1 MEKIFLETKEKLVEK
16 VYELENLKRREY
28 YAQYKYFILF
38 HDYIVDQTK
47 LQYEN
52 KNMLDSIKAKR
63 ENVEFN
69 LQEKEIELENK
80 LIGFENNCKIAKQV
94 LGIYDKYTKEDIE
107 KLDENYKEFVSKY
120 HPAIN
125 VKSSQ
130 EQVQLYQALTSIYL
144 VGEVKEFESMYITAK
159 DRLSELV
166 IEEDMEKILETY
178 NLSLNNITPLIEKR
192 KGSLPFKY
200 EEIVDNEY
208 NITNEI
214 SKFRQNIYTL
224 KEMNKNIKLDY
235 ELNFNEQI

>member
-1 MEKIFLETKEKLVEK
+1 MENIFLETKEKLVEK

-80 LIGFENNCKIAKQV
+80 LIAFENNYKIAKQV

-159 DRLSELV
+159 ERLGELV
-166 IEEDMEKILETY
+166 VENDMEKILETY

-192 KGSLPFKY
+192 KESLPFKY

>member
-1 MEKIFLETKEKLVEK
+1 MQKFFLETKEKLVEK

-80 LIGFENNCKIAKQV
+80 LIAFENNCKIAKQV

-144 VGEVKEFESMYITAK
+144 IGEVKEFESMYETAK

-192 KGSLPFKY
+192 KESLPFKY